1 MKSNCS
7 KLIHFYFSQLRARNK
22 VHFLY
27 CNTVG
32 SNGWLS
38 NRLVGWLVSSGGPQD
53 EDALCQKSSPYI
65 GINLDC
71 AIVAQYSRMFHI
83 AK

>member
-1 MKSNCS
+1 M
-7 KLIHFYFSQLRARNK
+7 
-22 VHFLY
+22 
-27 CNTVG
+27 VG
-32 SNGWLS
+32 CLVGW
-38 NRLVGWLVSSGGPQD
+38 LVGWLVSSGGPQD